1 MEQLYAIKDLVQL
14 LRVNKTTIYRW
25 EKEGK
30 LKFVR
35 INGKPRV
42 TESELKRLMK
52 GE

>member
-1 MEQLYAIKDLVQL
+1 MEQLYTFREVIKL
-14 LRVNKTTIYRW
+14 LKIERTTLYRW

-30 LKFVR
+30 LKVVR

-42 TESELKRLMK
+42 PESELKRLMK